1 MERTKIIIFFVL
13 LILLFSCIVN
23 ADEKGKSMKKIHTI
37 FERTEGVLGVDDERN
52 LYWNNKAI
60 VTEQK
65 VKLEWWVNVSII
77 VASVSTFAIAF
88 FTYLQFWYKV
98 D

>member
-1 MERTKIIIFFVL
+1 
-13 LILLFSCIVN
+13 
-23 ADEKGKSMKKIHTI
+23 MKKIHTI
-37 FERTEGVLGVDDERN
+37 FIHKMDNGTEAVLGIDDERN
-52 LYWNNKAI
+52 LYWNNKAV

-88 FTYLQFWYKV
+88 FTFLQFWYKV